1 MSPSHIK
8 RSEAKRKELSFKYK
22 PRNEKCVNMKLEK
35 DYYEIEE
42 WRNTEKK
49 RNKILLG
56 FFFWRKFG
64 VLTLINYPDNAAYI
78 LLHIVLTA
86 NFTLHKRTQK
96 SIMFYVGKLLL

>member
-1 MSPSHIK
+1 
-8 RSEAKRKELSFKYK
+8 
-22 PRNEKCVNMKLEK
+22 MKLEK

-42 WRNTEKK
+42 WRNTEEK

-78 LLHIVLTA
+78 ILHIVLFTA
-86 NFTLHKRTQK
+86 NFLMHSAIVSTGYGNVRKLYTFVFKL
-96 SIMFYVGKLLL
+96 SYSMFFYTVIDGDNI